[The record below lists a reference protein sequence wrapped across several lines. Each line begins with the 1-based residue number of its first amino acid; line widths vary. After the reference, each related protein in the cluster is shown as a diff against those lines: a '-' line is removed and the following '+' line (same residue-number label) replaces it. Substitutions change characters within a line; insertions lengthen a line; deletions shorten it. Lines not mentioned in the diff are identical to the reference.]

1 MALSDAE
8 LAQRWHALLQGANFE
23 VDTLKTLRRR
33 LEEQLGNETDLSTR
47 KEFLRAELQRF
58 MEGGTLPG
66 AATLSATPVATQ
78 TDEREEG
85 GRIASTEPSP
95 KSDSKRVK
103 TLGRIDKPT
112 TERRNAPSDDFTNV
126 NDMERLGADWNGTGV
141 PIEDE
146 SDDIEVGDQAAN
158 AGGSERGCLE
168 SNKQSKVSGG
178 AYGLRA
184 KRKMNYLSLLDNAD
198 DDTLADDDLVL
209 ETGSSFP
216 GWEAPE
222 LLALAV
228 GLPPRDLHDAEHLAV
243 DALWQELEQSKQEQQ
258 WEVPSQAELGN
269 CFLLGR
275 NLCLEL
281 FYEGEG
287 TASSVQEGTS
297 GSCGTI
303 CVISGPPSRAT
314 AIETLIQRLP
324 AKLVKSQLSCCAY
337 AKLSAAVYNFLDELG
352 FINSLRI
359 GMSREGDIVT
369 TVQVVEQEV
378 ASTKE
383 GKARLNQAVPVKMA
397 DDSALGTATRTGQ
410 ADENEQ
416 DVFDFAVEFDMAS
429 AQHAPPPESTTRSE
443 AESSNESVQ
452 VVIIGGGVAGLTAA
466 RHLGLHGITYTLL
479 EARERLGGRVFTD
492 HSTFSVPVDLGA
504 SLITGTK
511 VDPEKQTRPDP
522 STLLCQQLGL
532 KMHMLDGECPIYDG
546 YDGEPVS
553 LKLDHEVEGHF
564 NQLLDAAMQ
573 RALEDMANG
582 EEDRSLGKWQPGCGM
597 QARLPYAT
605 LLCVFQG
612 MSYIGFRRV
621 TLATLTR

>member
-1 MALSDAE
+1 
-8 LAQRWHALLQGANFE
+8 
-23 VDTLKTLRRR
+23 
-33 LEEQLGNETDLSTR
+33 
-47 KEFLRAELQRF
+47 

-78 TDEREEG
+78 THEREEG

-228 GLPPRDLHDAEHLAV
+228 GLPPRYVMGLMVAMLASV
-243 DALWQELEQSKQEQQ
+243 CAREGFECTACSVVSLKLEQSKQEQQ

-314 AIETLIQRLP
+314 AMETLIQRLP

-479 EARERLGGRVFTD
+479 EARERLGGR
-492 HSTFSVPVDLGA
+492 
-504 SLITGTK
+504 
-511 VDPEKQTRPDP
+511 
-522 STLLCQQLGL
+522 
-532 KMHMLDGECPIYDG
+532 
-546 YDGEPVS
+546 
-553 LKLDHEVEGHF
+553 
-564 NQLLDAAMQ
+564 
-573 RALEDMANG
+573 
-582 EEDRSLGKWQPGCGM
+582 
-597 QARLPYAT
+597 
-605 LLCVFQG
+605 
-612 MSYIGFRRV
+612 
-621 TLATLTR
+621 